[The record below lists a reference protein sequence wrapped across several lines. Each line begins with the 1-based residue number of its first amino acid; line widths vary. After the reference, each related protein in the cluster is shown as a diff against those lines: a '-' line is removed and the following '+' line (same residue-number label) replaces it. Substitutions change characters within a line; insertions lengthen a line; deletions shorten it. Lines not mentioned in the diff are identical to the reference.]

1 MAERRPHY
9 EDQHY
14 RSNPIDID
22 AIKEGKDNRTTL
34 MIRNVP
40 NRYALSACRMCSFSS
55 ETVLKIIDGYVKN
68 KYDFFYLPMDQR
80 TGCNLGYGYIN
91 MVDIQAVIDIYKN
104 V

>member
-1 MAERRPHY
+1 
-9 EDQHY
+9 
-14 RSNPIDID
+14 
-22 AIKEGKDNRTTL
+22 
-34 MIRNVP
+34 
-40 NRYALSACRMCSFSS
+40 MCSFSS